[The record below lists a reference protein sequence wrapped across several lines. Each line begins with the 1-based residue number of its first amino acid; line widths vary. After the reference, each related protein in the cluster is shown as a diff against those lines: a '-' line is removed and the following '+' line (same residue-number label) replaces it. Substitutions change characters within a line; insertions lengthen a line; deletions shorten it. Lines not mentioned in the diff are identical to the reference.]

1 MKTHYRRFVIIVL
14 LLAISLYIALPSQ
27 IEVTLPSPLN
37 INREIVKRPIDFS
50 ILGRRIYFNPQ
61 VKLGLDLQGGT
72 QLTLDANMS
81 ELDETDRMDAL
92 ESAREIIARR
102 IDLFGVSEP
111 VIQTSVNQEANQYRL
126 LVELPGVTD
135 TAEAVS
141 LIGQTARLEFK
152 EQDESLISPES
163 TQSAFEYFNSFVPTQ
178 LTGEHLERAS
188 VQFDPQT
195 GQPVVGLE
203 FTDAGTELFAQ
214 ITEANVGGVVG
225 IFLDDYPLTLPTVQ
239 VPITDGQAIITGSFS
254 TEQAKNL
261 AIQLNAGALPVPIE
275 VIGQTQVSASLGEQA
290 VDQSLVAGL
299 IGLGMVA
306 VFMILLYG
314 WLGFLAVLALAAYGI
329 ITLALYKLLGITLTL
344 PGMAGFIL
352 SVGMAV
358 DSNILIFE
366 RFKEEM
372 RQNKKWRVAMEMAF
386 GRAWDSIKDAN
397 VATLVI
403 TFILFNPFNWT
414 FFNTSGMV
422 RGFAVTLALGIFVS
436 LFTGI
441 IVTRT
446 LIRLFYKGKDDDAA

>member
-1 MKTHYRRFVIIVL
+1 MNTHYRRFIIIVV
-14 LLAISLYIALPSQ
+14 LLAISLYVALPSSFT
-27 IEVTLPSPLN
+27 INLPAPIS
-37 INREIVKRPIDFS
+37 ISREIFKRPIDFS
-50 ILGRRIYFNPQ
+50 VLGRQVYFNPQ
-61 VKLGLDLQGGT
+61 IKLGLDLQGGT
-72 QLTLDANMS
+72 QLTLNADMS
-81 ELDETDRMDAL
+81 QLEEADRMDAL

-111 VIQTSVNQEANQYRL
+111 VIQTSINQEANQYRL

-135 TAEAVS
+135 TAEAVA

-152 EQDESLISPES
+152 EQDESLLNPES
-163 TQSAFEYFNSFVPTQ
+163 TPSAIEYFNSFVPTG
-178 LTGEHLERAS
+178 LSGEHLERAS

-195 GQPVVGLE
+195 GQPVVGLDFKDE
-203 FTDAGTELFAQ
+203 GTELFAQ
-214 ITEANVGGVVG
+214 ITERNVGKVVG
-225 IFLDDYPLTLPTVQ
+225 IFLDDVPQTLPVVN
-239 VPITDGQAIITGSFS
+239 VPITDGMAIIQGKFT
-254 TEQAKNL
+254 TDEARNL
-261 AIQLNAGALPVPIE
+261 AVQLNAGALPVPIE

-290 VDQSLVAGL
+290 VNQSLVAGV
-299 IGLGMVA
+299 IGLGLVA
-306 VFMILLYG
+306 VFMILLYR
-314 WLGFLAVLALAAYGI
+314 WLGIISLIALVSYGI

-344 PGMAGFIL
+344 PGLAGFIL

-366 RFKEEM
+366 RFKDEI
-372 RQNKKWRVAMEMAF
+372 RQNKKWKAAMELAF

-446 LIRLFYKGKDDDAA
+446 LIRLFFKGKDEDEA